1 MTKTENASEL
11 HVIDAPRIQVVL
23 NEVGQE
29 SYEAWLVLHVPDG
42 KSANTTRL
50 SAPLNREDA
59 IRKMLDIY
67 TAIAEQFAFGDEEPP
82 ERPQ

>member
-11 HVIDAPRIQVVL
+11 HVIDAPLIQVVL

-29 SYEAWLVLHVPDG
+29 SYEAWLVLHVADG
-42 KSANTTRL
+42 EPPHTAQL
-50 SAPLNREDA
+50 SGPLNRKDA
-59 IRKMLDIY
+59 TRKMLDLY

-82 ERPQ
+82 ERLQ

>member
-23 NEVGQE
+23 NPVGHE
-29 SYEAWLVLHVPDG
+29 SYETWLVLYVPDG
-42 KSANTTRL
+42 KAPNTARL
-50 SAPLNREDA
+50 SGPLNRDEA
-59 IRKMLDIY
+59 MRKMLDIY